1 MLVHEDLRDLPQQL
15 CDDLEGLPQQLPE
28 IAVDDETD
36 YHDQP
41 RPGGLSH
48 GNAAHHSGSI
58 RDIFRRASMSLR
70 GVVRRRPSVAT
81 EAIFEEQPAPSDRRP
96 TTSHLGW
103 NQARHHASV
112 RQSRSFYGL
121 DFTSEPAPMAPR
133 PTHTSYNSRPG
144 LAGEPPIIP
153 RNTGAAAKAAAAMQN
168 EFMARSGLQNRWLHP
183 TASEDNNDDESGVGI
198 SVTIPGVKEAQI
210 SRVDFVTNLPTELA
224 IHILAYLDAAALAK
238 ASLVSQRWK
247 QVINNQHIWRES
259 CLREVTG
266 TYAMSGAVQPNTGL
280 GLPRNIPSSD
290 WRQIYRDKKELDQR
304 WKQGKARPVY
314 LNGHTDSIYCLQF
327 DEYVKHTPPSPMGTS
342 RQDELTALQAQNHYW
357 VSRQNHPRLGHA
369 YARVSAGYRTP
380 RSCPKLG
387 PARRPERRIG
397 TLCVPLRGREI
408 FHVFSHASVV

>member
-1 MLVHEDLRDLPQQL
+1 MIRRTSPSNDWSSGRYAVPVDSPEFVAGAVAGALPRDARGAGPHHHHRMRSLSLSMPWRRPKSSMLVHENLRDLPQQL
-15 CDDLEGLPQQLPE
+15 CDDLEDLPQQLPE
-28 IAVDDETD
+28 IAVDDEAD

-41 RPGGLSH
+41 RPGGLGH
-48 GNAAHHSGSI
+48 GHATHHSGSI
-58 RDIFRRASMSLR
+58 RGIFRRASMSLR

-121 DFTSEPAPMAPR
+121 EFTSEPAPMASR
-133 PTHTSYNSRPG
+133 PTYTSYNSRPG

-198 SVTIPGVKEAQI
+198 SVTVPGVKEAQI

-280 GLPRNIPSSD
+280 GLPRNLPSSD
-290 WRQIYRDKKELDQR
+290 WRQIYRVKKELDQR

-327 DEYVKHTPPSPMGTS
+327 DEYVKDTPPEW
-342 RQDELTALQAQNHYW
+342 ELQGKAN
-357 VSRQNHPRLGHA
+357 
-369 YARVSAGYRTP
+369 
-380 RSCPKLG
+380 
-387 PARRPERRIG
+387 
-397 TLCVPLRGREI
+397 
-408 FHVFSHASVV
+408 